1 VHELSAGGIRV
12 PDRISLSEVNNNN
25 ERGKMMLSWP
35 KRLRRLRPSGTQ
47 QLGLT
52 DSEDVESCVVGARD
66 HDEYNFTSAANDK
79 RTIASPW

>member
-1 VHELSAGGIRV
+1 
-12 PDRISLSEVNNNN
+12 
-25 ERGKMMLSWP
+25 MLSWP